1 MQDKMRV
8 STTGAKLFT
17 EGNQTETQPFRQQIQ
32 GQQSSGG
39 ESLMRYQRMLTQKSE
54 RKTHYVQQFCSNL
67 KSQTNRFGVIPEEY
81 VSFIGDKTSYR
92 NSSTFNIRL
101 MHKNFSLQLELK
113 FFEKIRQFFSRYL
126 NKLIQCLKRIELFQ
140 PESSVKLIWD
150 SASLVSRLYFL
161 FLIPLDIAWSK
172 YSFMF
177 DMYNLTSFIFQMV
190 LLGDL
195 IVGLNTAFYN
205 QGQLVTDRKQIVY
218 HNFLKCFGLEWTS
231 TIQLLVYQILTQ
243 DPTITQYIK
252 DYKIYLT
259 LVTFLVH
266 YSTIQECLE
275 YYEEGLNLSKKASSI
290 IELVKLIAVLFFIIH
305 MFSCFWFWVGDY
317 SHNNYGVSWLENIV
331 DKEWEIQYLSSVYYS
346 TVTMFTIGYGDVLPQ
361 SNLERI
367 VCCLFIIMA
376 SLQLPYSIN
385 TVGAIISKI
394 SEYGE
399 DKKRKLRIIN
409 SYMQKKRIPFP
420 LQSEIR
426 QYLNYYWQL
435 NKEKDADE
443 AAQMINQLS
452 ENLKERL
459 TQESNSVILN
469 QCALFRYR
477 FTPAF
482 KRELIKSLK
491 TKILAPETI
500 VGDKKELVYIE
511 SGTIDMYGDQQCNLK
526 LQSFNANQT
535 IGLIPFVTGKL
546 QPETY
551 KSQGFCLLMTLSHRK
566 FKKTLKDF
574 PNDYEIYCQMK
585 DYLLFNGNET
595 TIFPRK
601 CYACQSYK
609 HYSHECPV
617 VHYVPDREKIIKKH
631 TISTTQQRKR
641 IPRQENRRARYPSR
655 KHSQQS
661 LIRASFIVQQENQNI
676 VKLYDIPYVVEEEAK
691 IHSLNSYQSIKNK
704 PKHNDETRK
713 QIMARFKNLV
723 KKITLI
729 DKYYPQFMMTILKKF
744 RHNQNYFSQQS
755 QLKQLKI
762 RYDHIK
768 QLTKVDPQLL
778 NDIDDVIRINS
789 EYDICQNQEFE
800 TPKNFIHYN
809 PKFNFNNVKLKI
821 DKSKMRIL
829 NEFQRYC
836 LFPAVIMRKF
846 HSTKTT
852 QDLITYKR
860 RKNVFMK

>member
-1 MQDKMRV
+1 MQEKMLN
-8 STTGAKLFT
+8 GNMGLKLLT
-17 EGNQTETQPFRQQIQ
+17 DGNDGIPFRQQIQ
-32 GQQSSGG
+32 IQSSGG
-39 ESLMRYQRMLTQKSE
+39 ESIMMYQKMLTQKQE
-54 RKTHYVQQFCSNL
+54 RKTHYVKQFCNNL
-67 KSQTNRFGVIPEEY
+67 KSQSKRLGNISEEQISY
-81 VSFIGDKTSYR
+81 VGDKTSYR
-92 NSSTFNIRL
+92 SSNTFNIRL
-101 MHKNFSLQLELK
+101 MHKNFSLQLELR
-113 FFEKIRQFFSRYL
+113 FFEKIKQFFSKYL
-126 NKLIQCLKRIELFQ
+126 NMFISSLKRIELFQ
-140 PESSVKLIWD
+140 PESPIKLIWD

-195 IVGLNTAFYN
+195 IVGLNTAFYK
-205 QGQLVTDRKQIVY
+205 QGQLVTDRKQIVQ

-231 TIQLLVYQILTQ
+231 AIQLLVYQILTQ
-243 DPTITQYIK
+243 DPIITQQIK

-290 IELVKLIAVLFFIIH
+290 IELIKLIAVLFFIIH

-409 SYMQKKRIPFP
+409 SYMQKKRIPFQ

-435 NKEKDADE
+435 NKEKDAEE

-500 VGDKKELVYIE
+500 IGDKKELVYIE
-511 SGTIDMYGDQQCNLK
+511 SGIIDMYGDQQCNLK
-526 LQSFNANQT
+526 LQSFHPNQT
-535 IGLIPFVTGKL
+535 IGLIPFITGKL
-546 QPETY
+546 FPETY
-551 KSQGFCLLMTLSHRK
+551 KSQGFCLVMTLSHRK

-601 CYACQSYK
+601 CYACQNFT

-617 VHYVPDREKIIKKH
+617 VHYVPDREKIIKKSA
-631 TISTTQQRKR
+631 ISTFQQRKL
-641 IPRQENRRARYPSR
+641 IPRSEKKKPRFPS
-655 KHSQQS
+655 KKMTHQS
-661 LIRASFIVQQENQNI
+661 LIKASFVVQQENQD
-676 VKLYDIPYVVEEEAK
+676 VVQLYDIPLIDDEDENKIQNLNAYKNFTSKSKNNEDKKKQLMAK
-691 IHSLNSYQSIKNK
+691 FRH
-704 PKHNDETRK
+704 
-713 QIMARFKNLV
+713 LV
-723 KKITLI
+723 KKITFI
-729 DKYYPQFMMTILKKF
+729 DKYYPKFLMIVLGKF
-744 RHNQNYFSQQS
+744 RQNQNHLSQES
-755 QLKQLKI
+755 QLKQLKL
-762 RYDHIK
+762 RFEHLK
-768 QLTKVDPQLL
+768 SLKKVDPQLL
-778 NDIDDVIRINS
+778 NDVEDTIKINS
-789 EYDICQNQEFE
+789 EYNIFQNYDFE
-800 TPKNFIHYN
+800 SPKNFMHYN
-809 PKFNFNNVKLKI
+809 PKFNINNIKMKI
-821 DKSKMRIL
+821 DKAKIRIV
-829 NEFQRYC
+829 NSFQRYC
-836 LFPAVIMRKF
+836 LYPALIMQKF
-846 HSTKTT
+846 HSTKTS

-860 RKNVFMK
+860 RMNVFL

>member
-1 MQDKMRV
+1 MQEKMLV
-8 STTGAKLFT
+8 GNMGLKLLT
-17 EGNQTETQPFRQQIQ
+17 EGNQTEGIPFRQQIQ
-32 GQQSSGG
+32 VQSSGG
-39 ESLMRYQRMLTQKSE
+39 ESIMMYQKILNQKQE
-54 RKTHYVQQFCSNL
+54 RKTHYVKQFCNNL
-67 KSQTNRFGVIPEEY
+67 KSQSNRLGLIPEEQL
-81 VSFIGDKTSYR
+81 SCIGDKTSYR
-92 NSSTFNIRL
+92 SSNTFNIRL

-113 FFEKIRQFFSRYL
+113 FFEKIKQFFSKYL
-126 NKLIQCLKRIELFQ
+126 NMLISSLKRIELFQ
-140 PESSVKLIWD
+140 PESTIKLIWD

-195 IVGLNTAFYN
+195 IVGLNTAFYK

-243 DPTITQYIK
+243 DPIITQQIK

-290 IELVKLIAVLFFIIH
+290 IELIKLIAVLFFIIH

-409 SYMQKKRIPFP
+409 SYMQKKRIPFQ

-435 NKEKDADE
+435 NKEKDAEE
-443 AAQMINQLS
+443 ADQMINQLS

-500 VGDKKELVYIE
+500 IGDKKELVYIE
-511 SGTIDMYGDQQCNLK
+511 SGIIDMYGDQQCNLK
-526 LQSFNANQT
+526 LQSFHTNQT
-535 IGLIPFVTGKL
+535 IGLIPFITGKL

-551 KSQGFCLLMTLSHRK
+551 KSQGFCLVMTLSHRK
-566 FKKTLKDF
+566 FKATLKDF

-595 TIFPRK
+595 SIFPRK
-601 CYACQSYK
+601 CYACQNFT

-631 TISTTQQRKR
+631 TISTFQQRKL
-641 IPRQENRRARYPSR
+641 IPRQEQKRARYPSR
-655 KHSQQS
+655 KITQQS
-661 LIRASFIVQQENQNI
+661 LIKASFIVQQENQDI
-676 VKLYDIPYVVEEEAK
+676 VQQYDIPQIEEEENKIQNLDAYKNFKSRSKINEEKRKALKAK
-691 IHSLNSYQSIKNK
+691 F
-704 PKHNDETRK
+704 KH
-713 QIMARFKNLV
+713 LV
-723 KKITLI
+723 KKITFI
-729 DKYYPQFMMTILKKF
+729 DKYYPKFLMIVLKKF
-744 RHNQNYFSQQS
+744 RHNQNYFSQES
-755 QLKQLKI
+755 QLKQLKL
-762 RYDHIK
+762 RQEHLK
-768 QLTKVDPQLL
+768 QLTKVNPQLL
-778 NDIDDVIRINS
+778 NDIDDIIRINS
-789 EYDICQNQEFE
+789 DYNIYQNNEFE
-800 TPKNFIHYN
+800 SPKNFIHYN
-809 PKFNFNNVKLKI
+809 PKFNINNIKLKI
-821 DKSKMRIL
+821 DKAKIRIV

-836 LFPAVIMRKF
+836 LYPALIMQKF
-846 HSTKTT
+846 HSTKTS
-852 QDLITYKR
+852 QDLITYNR
-860 RKNVFMK
+860 RKNVFL